1 LTKLFFAAPASFFS
15 AALDSHTWAAV
26 AAGAAESFSHFFT
39 KLFLAAPANFFSAAL
54 ASHVAAADAAGAWY
68 PSGDPLLSLTNAH
81 AKRGSCRHKLL
92 SMTSKHTVLDR
103 EMFVQALR
111 HMGEQDLL
119 FLNRMVVERLNLL
132 AQARSTV
139 QLAQFAV
146 GDRVEFTANDGSI
159 KRATVLRLNKKT
171 TSLLTDDAQN
181 WNVSPAML
189 RKLTAAC

>member
-1 LTKLFFAAPASFFS
+1 MI
-15 AALDSHTWAAV
+15 V
-26 AAGAAESFSHFFT
+26 
-39 KLFLAAPANFFSAAL
+39 FLS
-54 ASHVAAADAAGAWY
+54 Y

-81 AKRGSCRHKLL
+81 AKRGPYRHKLL
-92 SMTSKHTVLDR
+92 PMTSKHTVLDR